1 MTHIPTGTQS
11 YLQDK
16 QSTVQHQAAQSIR
29 RSKQCCQEK
38 TCSSP
43 SCLLRPFS
51 LNTFFHGDPGCPSPI
66 IDREVKLPAQA
77 ADDTVVRCTGGK
89 IVQFILRE
97 GDGVDARTDV
107 PILQVEPQCDVQ
119 LSLFVLN
126 DSQIFQVAL
135 QKPIQRFQLV
145 GVQQAI
151 VNCSMENT
159 RM

>member
-1 MTHIPTGTQS
+1 M
-11 YLQDK
+11 
-16 QSTVQHQAAQSIR
+16 QHQASQ
-29 RSKQCCQEK
+29 RSKQCYQEK
-38 TCSSP
+38 IWSSL
-43 SCLLRPFS
+43 SSLLRPFS
-51 LNTFFHGDPGCPSPI
+51 LNTFFHGDPGSPSPV

-77 ADDTVVRCTGGK
+77 ADDTVIRCAGSK

-97 GDGVDARTDV
+97 GDGVDAHADV
-107 PILQVEPQCDVQ
+107 PVLQVELQCDVQ

-126 DSQIFQVAL
+126 DSQIFQITL

-159 RM
+159 

>member
-1 MTHIPTGTQS
+1 MFPLAHSLTCRINKG
-11 YLQDK
+11 LC
-16 QSTVQHQAAQSIR
+16 STKKLRAHRGPNNAAR
-29 RSKQCCQEK
+29 R
-38 TCSSP
+38 
-43 SCLLRPFS
+43 RPVLPFPPYFR
-51 LNTFFHGDPGCPSPI
+51 LNTYFHGDPGSPSPV

-77 ADDTVVRCTGGK
+77 ADDTVVRCAGGK

-97 GDGVDARTDV
+97 GDGVNACTNV
-107 PILQVEPQCDVQ
+107 PVLQIEPQCDVQ

-126 DSQIFQVAL
+126 NSQIFQVTL

-145 GVQQAI
+145 GVQQAV

>member
-1 MTHIPTGTQS
+1 M
-11 YLQDK
+11 
-16 QSTVQHQAAQSIR
+16 A
-29 RSKQCCQEK
+29 
-38 TCSSP
+38 SSAKNKEP
-43 SCLLRPFS
+43 LSASGFIAGFDLRILLNIPFS
-51 LNTFFHGDPGCPSPI
+51 WHQSQGSI

-77 ADDTVVRCTGGK
+77 ADDTVVRCAGGK
-89 IVQFILRE
+89 IVQFVLRE
-97 GDGVDARTDV
+97 GDGVDARADV
-107 PILQVEPQCDVQ
+107 PVLQVEPQCDVQ

-145 GVQQAI
+145 GVQQAV